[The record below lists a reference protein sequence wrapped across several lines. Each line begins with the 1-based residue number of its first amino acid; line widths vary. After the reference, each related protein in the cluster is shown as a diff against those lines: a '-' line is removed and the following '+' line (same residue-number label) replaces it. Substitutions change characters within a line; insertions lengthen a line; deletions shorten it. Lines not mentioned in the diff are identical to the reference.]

1 MDDAVLDR
9 WIVQCE
15 LEKEKK
21 NVHPLSVCTAYQEM
35 WLYSSINRLPLIP
48 LEEIIVVGYCVWPE
62 GQYIVFIPNHL
73 YKCYISPLSRFL
85 ISLWNWRSVVYL
97 SLRSYIFCVHLLGSH
112 HNFFGRWL
120 FFFFTLYLSLW
131 YLFHSLLFLFRPLP
145 SYRYS
150 YSTHNFNICS
160 VFPPFVLFVSKRVF
174 MSLPAGSVYSTRI
187 RAGTNI

>member
-1 MDDAVLDR
+1 MNGWCSAGQVDSTMRAG
-9 WIVQCE
+9 
-15 LEKEKK
+15 KGKK
-21 NVHPLSVCTAYQEM
+21 KSVHPLSVCTAYQEM

-120 FFFFTLYLSLW
+120 FFFFYSVPFALIPFSLSSFSLSP
-131 YLFHSLLFLFRPLP
+131 LTFLPLLLFNSQL
-145 SYRYS
+145 
-150 YSTHNFNICS
+150 
-160 VFPPFVLFVSKRVF
+160 
-174 MSLPAGSVYSTRI
+174 
-187 RAGTNI
+187 